1 MRIDKFLS
9 NSGVGTRNEVKVLI
23 KNKKVFINE
32 KLVVSSNETVDE
44 INDKVFVNNSLIIY
58 KPFVYIMLNKP
69 KGVIS
74 ATEDKKI
81 KTVIDLLNND
91 FYTYSLFPVGRLDID
106 TEGLIILTNDGKLS
120 HKLLSPK
127 KHISKTYYVEL
138 KNSLSEENI
147 IKIESG
153 VDIGDYVTKNDAKIN
168 KINDTSLYITITEGK
183 FHQIK
188 RMFLAV
194 NNEVL
199 YLKRIAMNKL
209 KLDENLNLGEY
220 KELSCEE
227 LNLLKDGI

>member
-69 KGVIS
+69 QGVIS
-74 ATEDKKI
+74 ATEDTKI

-147 IKIESG
+147 IEIESG

>member
-147 IKIESG
+147 IEIESG